1 VKEALKW
8 LSPESIAHRRRL
20 AATAERLALRVA
32 EQQHQSVLG
41 GRVTTPDPEV
51 EFERWADHLR
61 AAPNELFR
69 IALFNTGNS
78 KHPRRCLSDE
88 LLPSSDRT
96 IRCVYTGEELRQTD
110 LLVYLQVLHLMRGKP
125 LGRLA
130 EFTAYSMI
138 QQMRH
143 TNSKPNAAHR
153 QRLLAS
159 LLRLQRGVLSVRSP
173 RLAGELSLPLIA
185 KFETQDAASG
195 GELAKWRV
203 ALDPKMALL
212 FGKSSYTLLDWEQR
226 LKLSA
231 GLASWLHG
239 YFASH
244 AVPGRVKLSTLQR
257 ASGSQTVASRKF
269 AQLVRAALEELKAAK
284 FLVYGE
290 VRGDLVIVLRAPC
303 A

>member
-1 VKEALKW
+1 MRLHRGGAPADGPAG
-8 LSPESIAHRRRL
+8 LSAGSTSHAWK
-20 AATAERLALRVA
+20 AAGST
-32 EQQHQSVLG
+32 
-41 GRVTTPDPEV
+41 
-51 EFERWADHLR
+51 
-61 AAPNELFR
+61 
-69 IALFNTGNS
+69 
-78 KHPRRCLSDE
+78 
-88 LLPSSDRT
+88 
-96 IRCVYTGEELRQTD
+96 
-110 LLVYLQVLHLMRGKP
+110 
-125 LGRLA
+125 
-130 EFTAYSMI
+130 
-138 QQMRH
+138 
-143 TNSKPNAAHR
+143 
-153 QRLLAS
+153 
-159 LLRLQRGVLSVRSP
+159 RGVHGLQHDSANAPYEFQAKRRAQAAVAGFVVEAPEGCTFRQISE
-173 RLAGELSLPLIA
+173 AGGELSLPLIA